1 MIKDDVNETLNDQEV
16 TPQETSPVIEVEDL
30 QDTIIEMQSKDADDL
45 K

>member
-16 TPQETSPVIEVEDL
+16 TPQETSPVIEIEDL
-30 QDTIIEMQSKDADDL
+30 QNTIIGMQSKDADDL